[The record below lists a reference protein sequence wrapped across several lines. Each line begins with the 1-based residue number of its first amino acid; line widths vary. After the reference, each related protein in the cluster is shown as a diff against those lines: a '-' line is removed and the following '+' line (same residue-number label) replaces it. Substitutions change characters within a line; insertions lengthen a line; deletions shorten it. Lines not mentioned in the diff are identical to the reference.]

1 MTENIW
7 LPTDELEDFDLDLVS
22 QVSNSMNYDINKTR
36 AFVVALLEDVNDQT
50 AAIQVNDV
58 LIASE

>member
-7 LPTDELEDFDLDLVS
+7 LARELTADADLELVS
-22 QVSNSMNYDINKTR
+22 LVSSSLDYEIDRVR
-36 AFVVALLEDVNDQT
+36 AFVVALLEEVNDHT

-58 LIASE
+58 LMPAE

>member
-7 LPTDELEDFDLDLVS
+7 LADELTADADLELVS
-22 QVSNSMNYDINKTR
+22 LVSSSLDYEIDRVR

>member
-7 LPTDELEDFDLDLVS
+7 LANELTADADLELVS
-22 QVSNSMNYDINKTR
+22 LVSSSLDYEIDRVR
-36 AFVVALLEDVNDQT
+36 AFVVALLEEVNDHT

-58 LIASE
+58 LMAAE

>member
-7 LPTDELEDFDLDLVS
+7 LADELTADADLELVS
-22 QVSNSMNYDINKTR
+22 LVSSSLDYEIDRVR
-36 AFVVALLEDVNDQT
+36 AFVVALLEEVNDHT

-58 LIASE
+58 LMAAE